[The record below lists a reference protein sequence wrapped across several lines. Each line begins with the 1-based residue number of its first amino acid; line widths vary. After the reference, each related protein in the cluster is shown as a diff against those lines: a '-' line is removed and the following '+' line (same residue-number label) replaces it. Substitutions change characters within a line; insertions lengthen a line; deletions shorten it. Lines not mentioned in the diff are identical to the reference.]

1 MIKGVGMKKNII
13 GFILIIS
20 LCILS
25 IYKYINIQQYSS
37 VFNEIN
43 ELSKIESG
51 TVVSDLKVKVQM
63 NGSDNLFADILNHAL
78 ESRSYK
84 VRLESEFESDRK
96 SNTNIFISSKN
107 GSGYSKLTSVLINN
121 NKIYIDVKQLLA
133 WAKGDNIVDYDLVEK
148 YVKQFGLG
156 KYALIN
162 LNSLNN
168 KKEEKSDDLLTL
180 VFKNLD
186 ISFVL
191 DKYKKDD
198 MYGIKINEKNT
209 EKIIDSL
216 SESSEGFKKVKDI
229 ILKVNPTIDG
239 EIKTVKNNGMYNS
252 GFDINI
258 NGKTDY
264 MKLAVETNTKV
275 IEKNIKISN
284 SINESDVTD
293 VTVLLNMLI
302 NNLNK

>member
-1 MIKGVGMKKNII
+1 MKKKNVI
-13 GFILIIS
+13 GFILILS

-63 NGSDNLFADILNHAL
+63 NGSDNLFANIFNHAL
-78 ESRSYK
+78 GSISYK

-96 SNTNIFISSKN
+96 SNTNIFVSTNNGIS
-107 GSGYSKLTSVLINN
+107 YSKLTSVLINDK
-121 NKIYIDVKQLLA
+121 KIYIDVKQLLA
-133 WAKGDNIVDYDLVEK
+133 WAKGDNIVDYDLLEK

-186 ISFVL
+186 ISFAL
-191 DKYKKDD
+191 DNYKKDD
-198 MYGIKINEKNT
+198 KYGIKINEKNT

-216 SESSEGFKKVKDI
+216 SESNEVFKKVKDI
-229 ILKVNPTIDG
+229 ILKANPTIDG
-239 EIKTVKNNGMYNS
+239 EIKTVKNNGLYNS
-252 GFDINI
+252 DFDINI

-264 MKLAVETNTKV
+264 MKLAVKTNTKV
-275 IEKNIKISN
+275 IEKNIKIRN

>member
-1 MIKGVGMKKNII
+1 MKKKNVI
-13 GFILIIS
+13 GFILILS

-63 NGSDNLFADILNHAL
+63 NGSDNLFANVLNYAL

-96 SNTNIFISSKN
+96 SNTNIFVSTNNGIS
-107 GSGYSKLTSVLINN
+107 YSKLTSVLINDK
-121 NKIYIDVKQLLA
+121 KIYVDVKQLLA
-133 WAKGDNIVDYDLVEK
+133 WAKGDNIADYDLLEK

-186 ISFVL
+186 ISFAL
-191 DKYKKDD
+191 DNYKKDD
-198 MYGIKINEKNT
+198 KYGIKINEKNT

-216 SESSEGFKKVKDI
+216 SESNEVFKKVKDI

-239 EIKTVKNNGMYNS
+239 EIKTVKNNGLYNS
-252 GFDINI
+252 DFDINI

-264 MKLAVETNTKV
+264 MKLAVKTNTKV
-275 IEKNIKISN
+275 IEKNIKIRN

>member
-1 MIKGVGMKKNII
+1 MKKKII

-25 IYKYINIQQYSS
+25 IYKYINVQQYSS

-63 NGSDNLFADILNHAL
+63 KGSDNLFANILNHAL

-107 GSGYSKLTSVLINN
+107 GSSYSKLTSVLINDK
-121 NKIYIDVKQLLA
+121 KIYVDVKQLLA
-133 WAKGDNIVDYDLVEK
+133 WAKGDNIADYDLLE
-148 YVKQFGLG
+148 

-186 ISFVL
+186 ISFAL
-191 DKYKKDD
+191 DNYKKDD
-198 MYGIKINEKNT
+198 KYGIKINEKNT

-216 SESSEGFKKVKDI
+216 SESNEGFKKVKDI

-239 EIKTVKNNGMYNS
+239 EIKTVKNNGLYNS
-252 GFDINI
+252 DFDINI

-264 MKLAVETNTKV
+264 MKLAVKTNTKV
-275 IEKNIKISN
+275 IEKNIKIRN